1 MDSTAPASSNIAFDH
16 IQTAHCENGVTTG
29 LLRHH
34 GVEIMTEPLAFG
46 LGSGLFYIHVPYIT
60 VLNGP
65 FISFRTFPGA
75 IFKRTCKSLGVKVKR
90 VKFGNNRERAQ
101 QFLDEQVEAGTLV
114 GSQVGVFH
122 LPYFPPEYRFHFNA
136 HNIIIY
142 GKDDEGNYLI
152 SDPVMES
159 TNTLT
164 AEELERVR
172 FAQGPLAPKGQL
184 YYPIEVNEITPELIK
199 RGIKK
204 GIKRNVRDMLY
215 IPGYFAGFKGIKYTA
230 GQVRKWRT
238 KLGQKKA
245 GLYLG
250 QIVRMQEEI
259 GTGGGGFRFLY
270 AAFLEEAA
278 AYFDGHETL
287 MSASE
292 KLTQAGDLWRDSAIQ
307 MAGIY
312 KGRLT
317 AQSDYDHCASIL
329 EQISEIEK
337 SAFRQL
343 SKIKLS

>member
-1 MDSTAPASSNIAFDH
+1 MDNLTSSPTAFNH

-29 LLRHH
+29 LLQHH
-34 GVEIMTEPLAFG
+34 GVDFMTEPLAFG
-46 LGSGLFYIHVPYIT
+46 LGSGLFYIHVPFIT

-75 IFKRTCKSLGVKVKR
+75 IFKRTCKALGVKVKR
-90 VKFGNNRERAQ
+90 IKFKNQATAQ
-101 QFLDEQVEAGTLV
+101 QYLDHQIDKGTLV

-142 GKDDEGNYLI
+142 GKDEQGNYLV
-152 SDPVMES
+152 SDPVMEE
-159 TNTLT
+159 TNVLT
-164 AEELERVR
+164 AQELQKVR

-184 YYPIEVNEITPELIK
+184 YYPIDIGEVSTELLK
-199 RGIKK
+199 KGIIK

-215 IPGYFAGFKGIKYTA
+215 IPGFFAGSKGIKFTA
-230 GQVRKWRT
+230 SQIRKWKN
-238 KLGQKKA
+238 KLGDKKA

-270 AAFLEEAA
+270 AAFLEQSAS
-278 AYFDGHETL
+278 YFNNNEIL
-287 MSASE
+287 LSVSE
-292 KLTQAGDLWRDSAIQ
+292 KLTKAGDLWRDSAVQ

-317 AQSDYDHCASIL
+317 QQSDYNHTATIL
-329 EQISEIEK
+329 EEISEIEQQ
-337 SAFRQL
+337 AFRQL
-343 SKIKLS
+343 SKMKLS